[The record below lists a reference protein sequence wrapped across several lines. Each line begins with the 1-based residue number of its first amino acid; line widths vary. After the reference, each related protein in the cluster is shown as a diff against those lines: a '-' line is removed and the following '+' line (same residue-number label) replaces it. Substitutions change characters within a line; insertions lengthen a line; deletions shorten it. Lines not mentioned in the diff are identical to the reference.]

1 MTLKFTSN
9 LSQRLSTKL
18 FKKLS
23 NGTVHSKLQILMEIT
38 KLLLYVTIRPSHS
51 IKWFSLV
58 WLLGFYLV
66 KTHDFF
72 FFQLLPIKKR
82 VEWQKFYNFWSP
94 VASVL
99 KLLPLSQTA
108 WLNTYSSV
116 SYYVEIISEG
126 AMHLLFPLF
135 HKTLGCAQ
143 LWDVLAAF
151 LGKQNQIL
159 SDLVILM
166 LCSLQFYQ
174 CSNHETVVD
183 SNLGNCEAVIRS

>member
-1 MTLKFTSN
+1 MMEIN
-9 LSQRLSTKL
+9 
-18 FKKLS
+18 
-23 NGTVHSKLQILMEIT
+23 KLQLQ
-38 KLLLYVTIRPSHS
+38 VTIRLSRS

-72 FFQLLPIKKR
+72 FLPTPSHKKR

-116 SYYVEIISEG
+116 CGEINSEG
-126 AMHLLFPLF
+126 ALLLTWPPTFLMI
-135 HKTLGCAQ
+135 LAYAQ
-143 LWDVLAAF
+143 LLAAPWACNFCLCWCLGVNHLNF
-151 LGKQNQIL
+151 LIKNL
-159 SDLVILM
+159 TFWS
-166 LCSLQFYQ
+166 CQF
-174 CSNHETVVD
+174 V
-183 SNLGNCEAVIRS
+183 G